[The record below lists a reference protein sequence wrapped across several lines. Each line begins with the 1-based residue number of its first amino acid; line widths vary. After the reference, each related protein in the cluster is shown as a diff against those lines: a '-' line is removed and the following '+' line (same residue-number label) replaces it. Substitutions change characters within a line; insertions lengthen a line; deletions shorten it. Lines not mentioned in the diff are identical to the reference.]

1 MSTSASSAEPIQL
14 TGPFDSFRDYLT
26 ALEAR
31 GRLLRI
37 GEMDQ
42 DRFEPAGFAY
52 RMIEEHGFYKAPA
65 FLIERVKIN
74 GRWMDG
80 PVLGNVYRPLLPV
93 RPVAGGVRKARSEP
107 ELSGSNRPQLI

>member
-1 MSTSASSAEPIQL
+1 MSTSASNAKPIQL

-37 GEMDQ
+37 AEMDQ

-80 PVLGNVYRPLLPV
+80 PVLGNAYPGWDSEAL
-93 RPVAGGVRKARSEP
+93 AFGVARSEEHTS
-107 ELSGSNRPQLI
+107 ELQSH